1 MSLFSVSVILSPP
14 LLLCLSFV
22 FSCLYV
28 ILSKNYY
35 VILFKNITFAG
46 IMVEEALKCNA
57 VVSILDTDVEEQI
70 FSAEFTA
77 RLEGVKLPATK
88 LELLVKL
95 LRKTLDEYHK
105 RRDALSADEATVTQ
119 NEAVTAII
127 DEATKQALDLLNA
140 LGEEKESFRGLGLS
154 FEEKAFY
161 DILLHLRDK
170 YNFEYGED
178 KKVGALVVNEK
189 CKALAKKIKELIDV
203 QSTFTD
209 WLNNSKIRADLN
221 QKIFF
226 CLHANGYPPQYNKEV
241 FDQVMEQ
248 VKNFKSCGE

>member
-1 MSLFSVSVILSPP
+1 
-14 LLLCLSFV
+14 
-22 FSCLYV
+22 
-28 ILSKNYY
+28 
-35 VILFKNITFAG
+35 
-46 IMVEEALKCNA
+46 
-57 VVSILDTDVEEQI
+57 
-70 FSAEFTA
+70 
-77 RLEGVKLPATK
+77 
-88 LELLVKL
+88 
-95 LRKTLDEYHK
+95 
-105 RRDALSADEATVTQ
+105 VTQ

-140 LGEEKESFRGLGLS
+140 LGEDKESFRGLGLS

-178 KKVGALVVNEK
+178 KKEGSLVVNEK

-209 WLNNSKIRADLN
+209 WLNNNKIRADLN

-226 CLHANGYPPQYNKEV
+226 CLHANGYPPRYNQEV
-241 FDQVMEQ
+241 IDQVMKQ
-248 VKNFKSCGE
+248 VEHFKSYDNE

>member
-1 MSLFSVSVILSPP
+1 MKELIRLRRIIVKFQ
-14 LLLCLSFV
+14 
-22 FSCLYV
+22 
-28 ILSKNYY
+28 
-35 VILFKNITFAG
+35 G
-46 IMVEEALKCNA
+46 QNA
-57 VVSILDTDVEEQI
+57 
-70 FSAEFTA
+70 
-77 RLEGVKLPATK
+77 
-88 LELLVKL
+88 
-95 LRKTLDEYHK
+95 
-105 RRDALSADEATVTQ
+105 
-119 NEAVTAII
+119 AVNAII

-154 FEEKAFY
+154 FEEKAFH

-178 KKVGALVVNEK
+178 KKVGSLVVNEK

-209 WLNNSKIRADLN
+209 WLNNNNIRADLN
-221 QKIFF
+221 RKIFF

-248 VKNFKSCGE
+248 VENFKNCGES